1 MPGGHREAFETIEQA
16 ARRELYEETG
26 ASSYKLFP
34 ICVYSVTGKTRVNL
48 SGQESYG
55 MLYYADIHEFSIKPH
70 SEIEKVYFFVD
81 LPVSWTYPDIQPH
94 LIQKVQKSIV

>member
-1 MPGGHREAFETIEQA
+1 M
-16 ARRELYEETG
+16 
-26 ASSYKLFP
+26 
-34 ICVYSVTGKTRVNL
+34 NL